1 MIFIQVNAYL
11 VNFLV
16 VNMNDIKQLI
26 INYKD
31 MVFDKRSLTDEMINK
46 LFNID
51 DKFLRDLSNAANEI
65 TRTFQGSK
73 IDVEQLANIKK
84 NYCSED
90 CTFCSQSAFFD
101 TGIDKYQLMSPKQV
115 VKQATDAKNAG
126 ADSYCLVAAWREPS
140 ENEFKQVCHIIE
152 EVNEKV
158 GISIECSLGFLTIK
172 QAKKLKDLGVIRYN
186 HNLETSESKFHEICT
201 THTYQDRVN
210 TLNIARE
217 AGLELCTGGIIGMG
231 ETRNQREELVQAI
244 GKLGPEEVT
253 VNLLVPFPGTP
264 LELQTP
270 LNLEEILRVF
280 AVLRFVLPKSI
291 IKISGGR
298 EVNLKD
304 DGKELLLSGANG
316 IISAG
321 YLTLDGNSMQK
332 DVKMIKEIDLE
343 A

>member
-1 MIFIQVNAYL
+1 MNEDKEFIDTCKKL
-11 VNFLV
+11 VFEGLPLS
-16 VNMNDIKQLI
+16 IE
-26 INYKD
+26 
-31 MVFDKRSLTDEMINK
+31 SINK

-51 DKFLRDLSNAANEI
+51 DKFLKNLSDAANEI
-65 TRTFQGSK
+65 TRVFQGSK

-84 NYCSED
+84 NYCTED

-101 TGIDKYQLMSPKQV
+101 TSIDKYQLMSAEEV
-115 VKQATDAKNAG
+115 VRQATEAKKAG
-126 ADSYCLVAAWREPS
+126 AHSYCLVAAWKGPS
-140 ENEFKQVCHIIE
+140 ELDFQKVCHIIE

-158 GISIECSLGFLTIK
+158 GISLECSLGFLTIQ
-172 QAKKLKDLGVIRYN
+172 QAKKLKELGVIRYN
-186 HNLETSESKFHEICT
+186 HNLETSESKFPEICT
-201 THTYQDRVN
+201 THTYQDRID
-210 TLNIARE
+210 TLHIARE

-231 ETRNQREELVQAI
+231 ETREQRNELVQAI
-244 GKLGPEEVT
+244 GKLNPEEVT

-270 LNLEEILRVF
+270 LILEEILRVF
-280 AVLRFVLPKSI
+280 AVLRFLLPKSI

-298 EVNLKD
+298 EVNLDD

>member
-1 MIFIQVNAYL
+1 MQKETELILECKKIVLNKQVLNEEIASEL
-11 VNFLV
+11 FNVNDKAL
-16 VNMNDIKQLI
+16 KQLS
-26 INYKD
+26 D
-31 MVFDKRSLTDEMINK
+31 
-46 LFNID
+46 
-51 DKFLRDLSNAANEI
+51 AANEI

-101 TGIDKYQLMSPKQV
+101 TGIDKYQLMSAEEV
-115 VKQATDAKNAG
+115 VEQATDAKKAG
-126 ADSYCLVAAWREPS
+126 AHSYCLVAAWREPS
-140 ENEFKQVCHIIE
+140 NDDFKKVCHIIE
-152 EVNEKV
+152 EVNKKV
-158 GISIECSLGFLTIK
+158 GISIECSLGFLTIQ
-172 QAKKLKDLGVIRYN
+172 QATKLKELGVIRYN
-186 HNLETSESKFHEICT
+186 HNLETSESKFPEICT
-201 THTYQDRVN
+201 THTYQDRIN
-210 TLNIARE
+210 TLHIARE

-231 ETRNQREELVQAI
+231 ETRKQREELVQAI
-244 GKLGPEEVT
+244 SKLNPEEVT

-270 LNLEEILRVF
+270 LSLEEILRVF
-280 AVLRFVLPKSI
+280 AVLRFLLPKSI

-298 EVNLKD
+298 EVNLND

>member
-1 MIFIQVNAYL
+1 
-11 VNFLV
+11 
-16 VNMNDIKQLI
+16 MNDTKQLI
-26 INYKD
+26 TNYKD
-31 MVFDKRSLTDEMINK
+31 IVFGKRSLTDEMVNK

-65 TRTFQGSK
+65 TRVFQGSK

-101 TGIDKYQLMSPKQV
+101 TGIDKYQLMTSKEV
-115 VKQATDAKNAG
+115 VRQATDAKKAG
-126 ADSYCLVAAWREPS
+126 AHSYCLVAAWREPS
-140 ENEFKQVCHIIE
+140 ENDFEQVCHIIE

-172 QAKKLKDLGVIRYN
+172 QAKKLKDLGVVRYN

-201 THTYQDRVN
+201 THTYQDRIN
-210 TLNIARE
+210 TLHIARE

-231 ETRNQREELVQAI
+231 ETRNQREELVQSI
-244 GKLGPEEVT
+244 GRLDPEEVT

-280 AVLRFVLPKSI
+280 AVLRFLLPKSI

-321 YLTLDGNSMQK
+321 YLTLDGNSMEK
-332 DVKMIKEIDLE
+332 DVKMIEEIDLE